1 MLVDGALHNRNT
13 VSQLKYNNKL
23 RLTSYK
29 KKWKK
34 KNVTAGNTLH
44 TFTHQQSHSTI
55 TIQREGR
62 NENVEK
68 GEEKVYSV
76 MDDIFS
82 NMERLNNVLKRD
94 SVELDLKS

>member
-1 MLVDGALHNRNT
+1 MLVDGALHNGNT
-13 VSQLKYNNKL
+13 IINSDLQVIKQTKF
-23 RLTSYK
+23 TC
-29 KKWKK
+29 
-34 KNVTAGNTLH
+34 TAGNTLH

-55 TIQREGR
+55 AIQREGR

-82 NMERLNNVLKRD
+82 NMERLNNVPKRE

>member
-1 MLVDGALHNRNT
+1 MGP
-13 VSQLKYNNKL
+13 SQLIYNFTIKKNNKL
-23 RLTSYK
+23 KLTSYIQ
-29 KKWKK
+29 
-34 KNVTAGNTLH
+34 KNVTAGKYTSYIH
-44 TFTHQQSHSTI
+44 THQQSHSTI

-62 NENVEK
+62 NESAEK

-82 NMERLNNVLKRD
+82 NMERFNNVLKRE

>member
-1 MLVDGALHNRNT
+1 MR
-13 VSQLKYNNKL
+13 
-23 RLTSYK
+23 
-29 KKWKK
+29 
-34 KNVTAGNTLH
+34 
-44 TFTHQQSHSTI
+44 
-55 TIQREGR
+55 
-62 NENVEK
+62 NVEK

>member
-1 MLVDGALHNRNT
+1 ML
-13 VSQLKYNNKL
+13 QQE
-23 RLTSYK
+23 
-29 KKWKK
+29 
-34 KNVTAGNTLH
+34 NTLH
-44 TFTHQQSHSTI
+44 TYTHQQSHSTI

-62 NENVEK
+62 NESAEK

-82 NMERLNNVLKRD
+82 NMERFNNVLKRE